1 MPHLRPKNPK
11 WKDTS
16 PSGPASCQ
24 SMPSKENLHGV
35 GDHYRRI
42 ESTRAPIGVGLDST
56 DHRDSSNLG
65 PLGSNLLTKGANAND
80 TSSGL
85 LPNPTSQ
92 AQPHRKH
99 MSSIKSKKA
108 LARSLSQPS

>member
-1 MPHLRPKNPK
+1 MPHLPPKNPK

-16 PSGPASCQ
+16 PSGLASCQ

-42 ESTRAPIGVGLDST
+42 ESARVPIGVGLDST

-85 LPNPTSQ
+85 LPNSTSQ

>member
-1 MPHLRPKNPK
+1 MPHLPPKNPK

-16 PSGPASCQ
+16 PSGLASCQ

-42 ESTRAPIGVGLDST
+42 ESARAPIGVGLDST

-92 AQPHRKH
+92 AQPIE
-99 MSSIKSKKA
+99 SICLLLRVKK
-108 LARSLSQPS
+108 LLPGV